1 MSKNK
6 GAYWKPRAIERR
18 LENKELK
25 KRIKELTHSRDN
37 WKTKCMHTKGQNK
50 LYENE
55 LNKIKKKLNEILK
68 E

>member
-55 LNKIKKKLNEILK
+55 LN
-68 E
+68 